1 MYPVGDDWRSRLVD
15 FCRGA
20 DVLIHDSMYTND
32 EYPARVGWGHSTFRQ
47 SLELAEEAEVKRL
60 LFTHHDPTRSDDEL
74 DGIVSRVRDEA
85 LARGCTVEME
95 AAAEGTDITL
105 EN

>member
-1 MYPVGDDWRSRLVD
+1 MQKTAFLFPGQGS
-15 FCRGA
+15 
-20 DVLIHDSMYTND
+20 
-32 EYPARVGWGHSTFRQ
+32 Q
-47 SLELAEEAEVKRL
+47 SLGMMATMAEEAEAKRL